1 MSNLHRLLSHG
12 SPSTRRAFLGG
23 LARTA
28 LGVTLLDSLGSL
40 GGPLSGLMAAEPGR
54 VRQPARACIYL
65 YMNGGMSHLDT
76 FDPKPGNADAGP
88 VKSLNT
94 AVDGLSLSEY
104 LPLLAK
110 HADKLALIRSLSSN
124 QGAHEQGE
132 YLMRTSYAM
141 RGTIKHPTLGAWT
154 SLFLGK
160 ENPTLPPFITIG
172 AGSNHPGAGFMES
185 KYAPLPLGAPDQGLP
200 NSQRPEGV
208 TKEEYAHRLEL
219 LKSFNQPFQQAYDVK
234 PVRAY
239 RDLYDEAVTL
249 MGSKDLAAFDLKQ
262 ESDALRTAYGDSNF
276 GQGCLLARR
285 LVENDVRFVEVGL
298 GGWDTH
304 DDNFDRVSDQAAILD
319 RGLSTLLADL
329 TARGMLGETLVVL
342 ATEFGRTPRI
352 NQNQGRDHFPK
363 AFTCLLAGGGITG
376 GQVHGQTSENGSE
389 VVKDVVTPEDFNATI
404 AHGLGLPLTQVVT
417 SPSGRPFTVADKG
430 KPLTG
435 LFA

>member
-1 MSNLHRLLSHG
+1 MSIQRLLDDA
-12 SPSTRRAFLGG
+12 SPCTRRSLLGG
-23 LARTA
+23 IARSA
-28 LGVTLLDSLGSL
+28 LGVSALSLL
-40 GGPLSGLMAAEPGR
+40 GPLAGTLGAAEPLR
-54 VRQPARACIYL
+54 LRRPARACIYL

-76 FDPKPGNADAGP
+76 FDPKEGHADAGP
-88 VKSLNT
+88 VKALNT
-94 AVDGLSLSEY
+94 AVDGLQVTEN

-110 HADKLALIRSLSSN
+110 QADKLCLVRSLTSN

-132 YLMRTSYAM
+132 YLMRTSFVM

-154 SLFLGK
+154 ANLLGK
-160 ENPTLPPFITIG
+160 TNPTLPPYVSIAG
-172 AGSNHPGAGFMES
+172 GSNHPGAGFMES
-185 KYAPLPLGAPDQGLP
+185 RFAPLPLGNPDQGLP
-200 NSQRPEGV
+200 NSTRPDGI

-219 LKSFNQPFQQAYDVK
+219 LKTFNQPFQKQYDLK

-249 MGSKDLAAFDLKQ
+249 MASKDLAAFDLKQ
-262 ESDALRTAYGDSNF
+262 EPEALRTAYGDSGF

-304 DDNFDRVSDQAAILD
+304 DDNFDRVSDQAALLD
-319 RGLSTLLADL
+319 RALSTLLRDL
-329 TARGMLGETLVVL
+329 ASRGLLDETLVVL

-352 NQNQGRDHFPK
+352 NQNQGRDHYPK
-363 AFTCLLAGGGITG
+363 AFSGLLAGGGIDG
-376 GQVHGQTSENGSE
+376 GRIHGQTSENGGE
-389 VVKDVVTPEDFNATI
+389 VAKDPVTPQDFNATI
-404 AHGLGLPLTQVVT
+404 AHALGMPLDKVIT

-430 KPLTG
+430 KPLLD

>member
-1 MSNLHRLLSHG
+1 MTSLHHLLTGHSEL
-12 SPSTRRAFLGG
+12 SRRSLLRG

-28 LGVTLLDSLGSL
+28 FGVTVLSALE
-40 GGPLSGLMAAEPGR
+40 PLSGLGLLAAEP
-54 VRQPARACIYL
+54 VRPRQRARACIYL

-76 FDPKPGNADAGP
+76 FDPKPGHADAGP
-88 VKSLNT
+88 LKAIASN
-94 AVDGLSLSEY
+94 VDGLQLSEN

-110 HADKLALIRSLSSN
+110 QADKLAVIRSLTSN

-154 SLFLGK
+154 GSLLGRA
-160 ENPTLPPFITIG
+160 NPTLPPYITIG

-185 KYAPLPLGAPDQGLP
+185 RFAPLPLGAPDQGLP
-200 NSQRPEGV
+200 NSTRPDGV
-208 TKEEYAHRLEL
+208 TAEDYAHRLEL
-219 LKSFNQPFQQAYDVK
+219 LKGFNAPFQQKYDVK
-234 PVRAY
+234 EVRAY
-239 RDLYDEAVTL
+239 RDLYEEAVTL
-249 MGSKDLAAFDLKQ
+249 MSSKDLASFDIKREP
-262 ESDALRTAYGDSNF
+262 ESLRTAYGDNPF

-285 LVENDVRFVEVGL
+285 LVENDVRYIEVGL

-304 DDNFDRVSDQAAILD
+304 DDNFDRVADQAAILD

-329 TARGMLGETLVVL
+329 TARGMLDETLVVL

-352 NQNQGRDHFPK
+352 NQNQGRDHYPK
-363 AFTCLLAGGGITG
+363 AFSGLLAGGGISG
-376 GQVHGQTSENGSE
+376 GKVHGQTSDNGGE
-389 VVKDVVTPEDFNATI
+389 VVKDPVQVTDFNATI
-404 AHGLGLPLTQVVT
+404 AHALGLPLDKVLT

-435 LFA
+435 LFV